1 MKNWLFLAV
10 FPLLALGCGAAEEDV
25 GATAV
30 VEHAETVEPQGVVQD
45 AAAVEDSA
53 VVTEAPQQVVSPEE
67 ESSAGEVAPQ
77 EVHNPVVLATAGP
90 VSAEILARVK
100 NWGES
105 QLAIPV
111 PVVESLDVKGESF
124 DEVAE
129 AAGKRLAPE
138 DLGVVVLLLSEMPL
152 PNHGVYRPDLRV
164 VVVNVNLMEEGADA
178 EKFGRRME
186 RQVIRGIGTLMGL
199 ELSPNPQSAMAMYSN
214 MDELD
219 QIGRNLDPPWL
230 LRLQNR
236 AIELGIP
243 VDPDNPYN
251 MIRE

>member
-10 FPLLALGCGAAEEDV
+10 FPLLALGCGAAEEAV
-25 GATAV
+25 VATDL
-30 VEHAETVEPQGVVQD
+30 VEHAEAVGSQGVLQD
-45 AAAVEDSA
+45 ANAVEAPA
-53 VVTEAPQQVVSPEE
+53 VTTEAPRQVAPPEE
-67 ESSAGEVAPQ
+67 VTSAEEVAPR

-90 VSAEILARVK
+90 VSAEILERVK
-100 NWGES
+100 NWGEL

-129 AAGKRLAPE
+129 AAAKRLAPE
-138 DLGVVVLLLSEMPL
+138 DLGVVVLLHSEKPL

-178 EKFGRRME
+178 ETFGRRME

-199 ELSPNPQSAMAMYSN
+199 ELSPNPQSAMAMYSS